1 MYSHLKVFCLIFLD
15 LIYWTGQG
23 GFVVV
28 VVADVKSSKYTICPA
43 PVLGKISFPYWI
55 AVINQVIIYVCVSVS
70 VHSIMFHV
78 SILSEFV
85 FCN

>member
-28 VVADVKSSKYTICPA
+28 VVVADVKSSKYTICPA
-43 PVLGKISFPYWI
+43 PVLGKISFPY
-55 AVINQVIIYVCVSVS
+55 
-70 VHSIMFHV
+70 
-78 SILSEFV
+78 
-85 FCN
+85 

>member
-15 LIYWTGQG
+15 LIYRTGQG

-43 PVLGKISFPYWI
+43 PVLGKISFPY
-55 AVINQVIIYVCVSVS
+55 
-70 VHSIMFHV
+70 
-78 SILSEFV
+78 
-85 FCN
+85 